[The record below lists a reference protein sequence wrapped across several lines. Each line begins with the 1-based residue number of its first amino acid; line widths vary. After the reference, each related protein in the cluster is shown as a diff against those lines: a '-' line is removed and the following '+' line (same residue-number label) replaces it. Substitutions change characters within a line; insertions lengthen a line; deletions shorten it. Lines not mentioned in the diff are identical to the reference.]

1 MRAGGIAML
10 TLVAVSL
17 SAGQVPAPKS
27 PNRVEPRKY
36 VQFDF
41 DGNPE
46 QALEQFF
53 RAIDGQQPDF
63 LRNLIRDQVEA
74 YKGKSSAELRRML
87 EKQTA
92 DNPFIRGLVEEML
105 KQQPDLIDSPQGLG
119 EALKKFQEKIA
130 DNPNFGDPILKDIAK
145 KIEPSDVPQP
155 IPNSTPPKPN
165 DDPIAAPQPPP
176 TGNDGDFNMEEKF
189 AQWLTERLKDEE
201 VGNWLAEMLHDAPEL
216 REAVG
221 DLVKSLQNNLADNSW
236 MPNLPKSGF
245 DWTPPNMPFE
255 LGNLPKLSLPSLPE
269 LPRFNLPLPRLGKF
283 SLPGL
288 PSFDFGGGNMPSSP
302 SLSGGSEWLYAAGA
316 ILLVLGAWWLARH
329 LPAAKST
336 HVAAWVRQLPATIAT
351 RADLRKAFEVL
362 ALGRLGETA
371 RPWNHRQVARNLGD
385 VPENTVAADQL
396 AQLYEEA
403 RYTPGDEAIPLAL
416 ADRERIR
423 ECLALLSGGSA

>member
-1 MRAGGIAML
+1 MRAGVVPFL
-10 TLVAVSL
+10 TLAATILV
-17 SAGQVPAPKS
+17 AGQIPAPQ
-27 PNRVEPRKY
+27 PPIRGEARKY
-36 VQFDF
+36 VNFDF
-41 DGNPE
+41 NGNPE

-53 RAIDGQQPDF
+53 RALDGQSPDF
-63 LRNLIRDQVEA
+63 LRELIRKQIDA
-74 YKGKSSAELRRML
+74 YKDKTPAELRRLL

-92 DNPFIRGLVEEML
+92 DDPFIRGLVEQML

-119 EALKKFQEKIA
+119 EALKKIA

-145 KIEPSDVPQP
+145 KIDPSDLPMP
-155 IPNSTPPKPN
+155 IPNSTQPQPN
-165 DDPIAAPQPPP
+165 DDPIVKPHLPPP
-176 TGNDGDFNMEEKF
+176 GNDGDFNMEEKF
-189 AQWLTERLKDEE
+189 AQWLTELLKDVE
-201 VGNWLAEMLHDAPEL
+201 VGHWLAEMLHDAPEL

-236 MPNLPKSGF
+236 MPNLRKSGF

-255 LGNLPKLSLPSLPE
+255 LGNLPKLSLPTLPE

-329 LPAAKST
+329 LPSSKST
-336 HVAAWVRQLPATIAT
+336 GVAAWVGQLPATIAT
-351 RADLRKAFEVL
+351 RADLRKAFELL

-371 RPWNHRQVARNLGD
+371 RTWNHRQVARNLGD
-385 VPENTVAADQL
+385 VPEKTVAADQL

-416 ADRERIR
+416 AERERIR
-423 ECLALLSGGSA
+423 ECLALLCGGSA